1 MVNFLGLNVC
11 IIIVLT
17 SIGVDECPA
26 IVPLNSKLLAKEADI
41 SRKQSIGKYNFVSLI
56 KFD

>member
-17 SIGVDECPA
+17 SIGADECPA
-26 IVPLNSKLLAKEADI
+26 IVPLNSKLLTKEADI
-41 SRKQSIGKYNFVSLI
+41 SRKQSVGKYNFVSLI